1 MVNVFQIFNKIL
13 GVYALFLT
21 IFGTIANLLSCL
33 VCFRMRKNTTFIFLS
48 FMTISDLISLYW
60 WNTNN
65 FLKEFAQID
74 LLSINKYVC
83 KAGNYLQ
90 FTALQVSA
98 WILVTIINLN
108 TIKLK
113 IMPKRFLF
121 HLTDI

>member
-1 MVNVFQIFNKIL
+1 MVNVFQILNKIL
-13 GVYALFLT
+13 GVYAVFLT
-21 IFGTIANLLSCL
+21 LFGTVANLLSCL
-33 VCFRMRKNTTFIFLS
+33 VCFRMRKNTTFIFLA

-65 FLKEFAQID
+65 FLKEFAAID

-90 FTALQVSA
+90 FTSLQISA
-98 WILVTIINLN
+98 WILVTIIDLN
-108 TIKLK
+108 IIKIKAICL
-113 IMPKRFLF
+113 RFLY